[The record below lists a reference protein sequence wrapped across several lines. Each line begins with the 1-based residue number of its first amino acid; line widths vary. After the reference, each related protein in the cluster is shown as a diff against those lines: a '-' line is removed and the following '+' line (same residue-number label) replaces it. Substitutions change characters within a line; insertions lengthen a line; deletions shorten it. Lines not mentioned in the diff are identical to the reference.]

1 MPLPRYSS
9 FLFPFFFFFSF
20 FPQTKKT
27 ENFFSLFFSDKR
39 PVFADFGTNEVVML
53 EENEHGF
60 QNLGYSERYYFFIII
75 IFKSFVS
82 ACCLT
87 NKELP

>member
-9 FLFPFFFFFSF
+9 FFFLFFFFFFFSF

-60 QNLGYSERYYFFIII
+60 QNLGYSERYYFLLLF
-75 IFKSFVS
+75 FQKFCFCV
-82 ACCLT
+82 LFDQ
-87 NKELP
+87 